1 MITCRQNRGGR
12 VYLRADLSSPGI
24 SGRLRGGRCMTKQR
38 VPILPTP
45 TPLTQAVP
53 AAGAAGPGITPS
65 ESNSWV
71 GGEARPLQLLRHGQG
86 VVQREG
92 GDSSRTSSQVH
103 QAADAG
109 LSGRG
114 GSLPFLSQIQASF
127 GKHDVSTVSAHTD
140 DRAAA
145 ASHTIGARAF
155 ARGDQV
161 AFGATPDLHTAA
173 HEAAHVVQ
181 QREGVHL
188 KGGVGEAGDAYEQHA
203 DQVAD
208 RVVQGESAQHL
219 LDIGPTRGGQG
230 DALQMDGGLTDEQY
244 AAAVARTKTLVGKW
258 CEVDKNGAMGIDPH
272 NIDKR
277 TGAWG
282 RTGSFFKPG
291 TKVFAVGMVASD
303 GAIQGNVAQLKG
315 GQLQGFQSSWF
326 NHYELVPS
334 TAPAEVSTQVKNTLA
349 KDKTSLSSPEEVK
362 NTQKRDAGMKQIS
375 GAKSFGVDFTKAA
388 GALLDAV
395 VPQPGDKSK
404 VQLNFNIPAGNLPG
418 TFISGQFTLEAERTQ
433 AEPGKPA
440 TAQTK
445 VRTEVGIGV
454 MTKADLWLVEVFA
467 KAMLFGYM
475 EAQGDNGFEVF
486 RLYDLI
492 MYKAVAAVSQA
503 AADCVW
509 GKGLPE
515 AVRKDVV
522 KGSDDKDD
530 YVEGGFAGEF
540 SVGASAKV
548 GSQDRSVTGSRRAS
562 AGSKYYAA
570 DPNKAKKTSSVKTT
584 LGLSIGDWGG
594 EAYIDEKSEQGQG
607 SGGEVA
613 ISASRMIELGSFAEM
628 VGDSRKFAEL
638 AGQQLSM
645 IAGQTVKLINGVS
658 ALQNKQ
664 ATKGQTVGALV
675 GMVGSFS
682 MSSGLAKTA
691 AIEKLKGARGIV
703 GKVGQKFTIKISW
716 GMGSP
721 TRVEISLDRASLMER
736 GKNANDPIYVAIEN
750 ISNIFYKSWSF

>member
-1 MITCRQNRGGR
+1 MSEQKVATH
-12 VYLRADLSSPGI
+12 
-24 SGRLRGGRCMTKQR
+24 
-38 VPILPTP
+38 PTP
-45 TPLTQAVP
+45 VARTPALSPPSFVG
-53 AAGAAGPGITPS
+53 AGAPPAPA
-65 ESNSWV
+65 EVVSWM
-71 GGEARPLQLLRHGQG
+71 GADTRPLQLLRQGMG
-86 VVQREG
+86 VVQLEG
-92 GDSSRTSSQVH
+92 GDTSRTAAQVH
-103 QAADAG
+103 QAADSG

-114 GSLPFLSQIQASF
+114 GSLPFLSQIQSSF
-127 GKHDVSTVSAHTD
+127 GKHDVSSVDAHTD
-140 DRAAA
+140 ASAAA
-145 ASHTIGARAF
+145 ATRTIGAKAF

-161 AFGATPDLHTAA
+161 AFGGTPDLHTAA

-188 KGGVGEAGDAYEQHA
+188 KGAVGEVGDVYEQHA
-203 DQVAD
+203 DGVAD
-208 RVVQGESAQHL
+208 RVVKGESAEHL
-219 LDIGPTRGGQG
+219 LDVGPASGGEEG
-230 DALQMDGGLTDEQY
+230 ALQMEGGLSDEQY

-272 NIDKR
+272 NIDKK

-282 RTGSFFKPG
+282 RTGAFFKPG

-303 GAIQGNVAQLKG
+303 GAIQGNVAQIKG

-326 NHYELVPS
+326 NHYELLPS
-334 TAPAEVSTQVKNTLA
+334 TAPAEVTTQVKNTLA
-349 KDKTSLSSPEEVK
+349 KDQTALSSPEEVK
-362 NTQKRDAGMKQIS
+362 STQKRDAGMKQIT

-440 TAQTK
+440 SAQTK

-522 KGSDDKDD
+522 KGNDDKDD

-548 GSQDRSVTGSRRAS
+548 GTQDRSVTGSRRAS
-562 AGSKYYAA
+562 AGSKYYAT
-570 DPNKAKKTSSVKTT
+570 DPNKGKKTSSIKTT

-594 EAYIDEKSEQGQG
+594 EVYVDEKSEQGQG
-607 SGGEVA
+607 SGGEVS

-638 AGQQLSM
+638 AGQQLSK
-645 IAGQTVKLINGVS
+645 IAGQTLKLINGVS

-664 ATKGQTVGALV
+664 ATKGQTVGGLV

-682 MSSGLAKTA
+682 MGSGLAKTA
-691 AIEKLKGARGIV
+691 AIDKLKNARGIV
-703 GKVGQKFTIKISW
+703 GKIGQKFTIKISW

-721 TRVEISLDRASLMER
+721 TKVEISLDRASLMER